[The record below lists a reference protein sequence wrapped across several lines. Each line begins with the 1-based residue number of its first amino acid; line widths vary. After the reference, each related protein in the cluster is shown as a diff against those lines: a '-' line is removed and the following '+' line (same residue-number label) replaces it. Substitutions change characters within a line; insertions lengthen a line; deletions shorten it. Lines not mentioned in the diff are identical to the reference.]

1 MLGTNRQANK
11 LFLRPNLPSLWTE
24 YEAQMKFHDAVYT
37 IKVKWESENTLSVNG
52 KKYAEVHTGIK
63 LKNGKT

>member
-1 MLGTNRQANK
+1 
-11 LFLRPNLPSLWTE
+11 
-24 YEAQMKFHDAVYT
+24 MKFHDAVYT